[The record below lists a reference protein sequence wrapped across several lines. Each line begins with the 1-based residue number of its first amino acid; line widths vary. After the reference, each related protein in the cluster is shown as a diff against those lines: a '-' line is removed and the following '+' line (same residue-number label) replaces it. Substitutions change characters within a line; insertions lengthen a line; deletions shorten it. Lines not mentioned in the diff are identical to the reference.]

1 MGKKKAKKLLALLL
15 TAVMLPGSAAAA
27 RQQVQANT
35 SALASSYNT
44 NVNYI
49 AYATDVEDQSQTN
62 YCWAYMADAVLESY
76 LMKTSA
82 VSQIYFSGRDK
93 IPPLS
98 HGPHAF
104 SDLYIRGK

>member
-1 MGKKKAKKLLALLL
+1 MPKRGILFMGKKKAKKLLALLL

-62 YCWAYMADAVLESY
+62 Y
-76 LMKTSA
+76 
-82 VSQIYFSGRDK
+82 
-93 IPPLS
+93 
-98 HGPHAF
+98 
-104 SDLYIRGK
+104 